1 MKGSKMK
8 NCSNPD
14 LSNRFN
20 LYLLPLRLR
29 MKYPE
34 VFSQN
39 ISCGFSAYTIPLRI
53 RERLKIAKNFKALLT
68 KEIPL

>member
-1 MKGSKMK
+1 MK
-8 NCSNPD
+8 NCSNLD

-29 MKYPE
+29 IKYPE

-39 ISCGFSAYTIPLRI
+39 ISSDFNTYTIPLRI
-53 RERLKIAKNFKALLT
+53 RERLKIS
-68 KEIPL
+68 

>member
-1 MKGSKMK
+1 MK

-29 MKYPE
+29 IKYPE
-34 VFSQN
+34 VFSQDL
-39 ISCGFSAYTIPLRI
+39 SCCFSTYTIPLRI
-53 RERLKIAKNFKALLT
+53 RKRLKIAQEN
-68 KEIPL
+68 

>member
-1 MKGSKMK
+1 MK
-8 NCSNPD
+8 NCLNSD
-14 LSNRFN
+14 LSSCFN

-39 ISCGFSAYTIPLRI
+39 LSCDFSTYIIPLRI
-53 RERLKIAKNFKALLT
+53 RKGLKICQGN
-68 KEIPL
+68 

>member
-1 MKGSKMK
+1 MK

-29 MKYPE
+29 IKYPE

-39 ISCGFSAYTIPLRI
+39 ISCGFSTYTIPLRI
-53 RERLKIAKNFKALLT
+53 REKLKIC
-68 KEIPL
+68 